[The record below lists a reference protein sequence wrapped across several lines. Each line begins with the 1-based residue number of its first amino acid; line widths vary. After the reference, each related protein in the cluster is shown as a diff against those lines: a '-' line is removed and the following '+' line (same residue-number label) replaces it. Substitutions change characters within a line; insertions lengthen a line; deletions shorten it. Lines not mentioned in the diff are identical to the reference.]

1 MVHHLALLDQLRQ
14 RGFRLTRQREVILQA
29 LSELDGHASV
39 EQVHA
44 QACQYCSEI
53 DLSTVYRTLEAL
65 CELRM
70 LSCADLGQGH
80 VQFEIVT
87 GAPHHHLIC
96 QGCGQVTVLDHS
108 YLAPAAEAIR
118 RDFGFDPIFDHF
130 AIFGLCKEC
139 RADETARGS
148 D

>member
-1 MVHHLALLDQLRQ
+1 MVHHLALLEQLRQ
-14 RGFRLTRQREVILQA
+14 RGFRLTKQREVIVQA

-44 QACQYCSEI
+44 QACRYNPEI

-65 CELRM
+65 CELRI

-80 VQFEIVT
+80 VQFEIV
-87 GAPHHHLIC
+87 ADCPHHHLIC

-108 YLAPAAEAIR
+108 YLAAAAEAIL

-130 AIFGLCKEC
+130 AIFGLCSKC
-139 RADETARGS
+139 RAGNKT
-148 D
+148 

>member
-1 MVHHLALLDQLRQ
+1 MVHHFGLLDQLRR
-14 RGFRLTRQREVILQA
+14 RGFRLTKQREVILQA

-44 QACQYCSEI
+44 QACRYCPEL

-65 CELRM
+65 CELRV
-70 LSCADLGQGH
+70 LSCSDLGQGH
-80 VQFEIVT
+80 VQFEVVA

-96 QGCGQVTVLDHS
+96 QGCGQVMVLDHS
-108 YLAPAAEAIR
+108 YLAAAADAIR

-130 AIFGLCKEC
+130 AIFGLCAGC
-139 RADETARGS
+139 RSSTQEST
-148 D
+148 

>member
-1 MVHHLALLDQLRQ
+1 MRYLALLDQLRQ

-29 LSELDGHASV
+29 LCELDGHAGV
-39 EQVHA
+39 EEVHA
-44 QACQYCSEI
+44 QACRYSPEI
-53 DLSTVYRTLEAL
+53 DLSTVYRTLETL
-65 CELRM
+65 CKLRV

-80 VQFEIVT
+80 AQFEIVA

-108 YLAPAAEAIR
+108 YLAAAAEAIH

-130 AIFGLCKEC
+130 AIFGLCSEC
-139 RADETARGS
+139 RKAG
-148 D
+148 

>member
-1 MVHHLALLDQLRQ
+1 VHHFDLLDRLRH

-44 QACQYCSEI
+44 QASLYCTDL
-53 DLSTVYRTLEAL
+53 DLSTVYRTLETL
-65 CELRM
+65 CELRV

-80 VQFEIVT
+80 VQFEIVA

-96 QGCGQVTVLDHS
+96 QGCGQVVVLDHS
-108 YLAPAAEAIR
+108 YLDAAADAIR
-118 RDFGFDPIFDHF
+118 RDFGFEPIFDHF
-130 AIFGLCKEC
+130 AIFGLCAACSSSVQES
-139 RADETARGS
+139 T
-148 D
+148 

>member
-1 MVHHLALLDQLRQ
+1 MHHFALVDQLRR

-44 QACQYCSEI
+44 QACSYSPEI
-53 DLSTVYRTLEAL
+53 DLSTVYRTLETL
-65 CELRM
+65 CEMRV

-80 VQFEIVT
+80 LQFEIVT

-108 YLAPAAEAIR
+108 YLAAAAEAIR

-130 AIFGLCKEC
+130 AVFGLCANC
-139 RADETARGS
+139 RAGNQAQG
-148 D
+148 